1 MEGAIGSQ
9 IRPARLTFT
18 TTIDKRYM
26 PAHIGWRPFI
36 TIYLGNTPPLPFSDV
51 TTIPDWTKAFIKINA
66 KRRKLMENCIDEFHF
81 DENYQHTD
89 AELKR

>member
-1 MEGAIGSQ
+1 MTAR
-9 IRPARLTFT
+9 IRPATLSFNMRINRQYL
-18 TTIDKRYM
+18 
-26 PAHIGWRPFI
+26 PAQVVWRPFI
-36 TIYLGNTPPLPFSDV
+36 TIYLGNLPPISFGDV
-51 TTIPDWTKAFIKINA
+51 TAIPDWTKAFIKISG